1 MLFAKSART
10 KISCFLLSNRTSNK
24 RNNAGYYGTMRALS
38 RQTTLVFT
46 PAWMHFWA
54 LFPKNSKAWE
64 SACGLDWIRYFVKT
78 CDARQKLLRFNP
90 ANPPILSSL
99 GGTGATFSR
108 FSMRR
113 ELMWEGNMTRI
124 LEKTRSLKWVYDDV
138 GEVIEVILEY
148 DDFKILLQKVARE
161 TDWETLPRHLQDVV
175 DAMLMEEAS
184 GENSEILPLRDLLR
198 ETGEAP

>member
-1 MLFAKSART
+1 
-10 KISCFLLSNRTSNK
+10 
-24 RNNAGYYGTMRALS
+24 
-38 RQTTLVFT
+38 
-46 PAWMHFWA
+46 
-54 LFPKNSKAWE
+54 
-64 SACGLDWIRYFVKT
+64 
-78 CDARQKLLRFNP
+78 
-90 ANPPILSSL
+90 
-99 GGTGATFSR
+99 
-108 FSMRR
+108 
-113 ELMWEGNMTRI
+113 MTRI